1 MWLLAGVRLLRALR
15 MSHRF
20 TFFTLPTACAVS
32 CWVGWVCLCFLCFVW
47 LCLVLCFAFLVL
59 VPGFCMCSRHLFDLN
74 FDLNCRCFQMTDNAS
89 SLARLC

>member
-32 CWVGWVCLCFLCFVW
+32 CWVGFFVCLWFV
-47 LCLVLCFAFLVL
+47 VL
-59 VPGFCMCSRHLFDLN
+59 VVFGSLFCMCG
-74 FDLNCRCFQMTDNAS
+74 
-89 SLARLC
+89 RLSF